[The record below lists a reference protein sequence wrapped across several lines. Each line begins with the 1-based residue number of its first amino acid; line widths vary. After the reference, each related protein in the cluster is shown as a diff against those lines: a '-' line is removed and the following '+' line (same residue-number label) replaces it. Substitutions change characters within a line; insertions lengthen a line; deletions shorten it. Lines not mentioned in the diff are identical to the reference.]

1 MYRVCAHLCVRVC
14 VHMCVYVLV
23 CVCVST
29 CLCVCV
35 SVCLCVYVSGSVSG
49 WICGKAGGVLWVVD
63 VVVVRI
69 HVYFPY
75 YGVALVSRTDK
86 IIGLFCKRARYKRRY
101 SEKETYN

>member
-1 MYRVCAHLCVRVC
+1 MSVCLCVC
-14 VHMCVYVLV
+14 VFAGLCVNGSICL
-23 CVCVST
+23 CVCVSA

-35 SVCLCVYVSGSVSG
+35 SVCLCVCVSGSVSG